1 MRILWVKVGG
11 LWLPDTGER
20 IRSFRLLSELSRRH
34 EVTLLTTHQSFD
46 ERAELRK
53 AFPGCRRVD
62 SVRHFVRRPRG
73 LGFGAALARSWLSPL
88 PVHLRMWRSSELQQR
103 IARVLSAGA
112 ADLCIVDFLASM
124 ASLPRR
130 SPVPL
135 LLFEHDV
142 EHLLWKRLFDAES
155 NPVKRA
161 AFDFEWK
168 KMRRYEARSCLRARC
183 TITVS
188 ENDRAVLAAAAPGAE
203 FRVVPPGVDVSY
215 FHPNGHPEDPWKLVF
230 NGPMDWYPNEDAVV
244 RFLEECFP
252 RIRREMPRV
261 SLSVVGRNPTPRL
274 KAVAGDGVSIAGT
287 VPDVRPYLAEGAVCV
302 VPLRIGSGARLK
314 IFEALAMGKA
324 VVSTG
329 VGAEGLPL
337 VPGRHYLRADQ
348 PEEFARQ
355 VLSLL
360 RDSRRRKEL
369 GAAGRQLVE
378 ERFGWPSVAREFQN
392 YLVDLVKAS

>member
-11 LWLPDTGER
+11 LWLPDTGEQ
-20 IRSFRLLSELSRRH
+20 IRSLRMLSELSRRH

-53 AFPGCRRVD
+53 AFPSCRRVD
-62 SVRHFVRRPRG
+62 SLRHVIRKPGSLR
-73 LGFGAALARSWLSPL
+73 FGAALARSWVSPL
-88 PVHLRMWRSSELQQR
+88 PVHVRRWRSSELQQR
-103 IARVLSAGA
+103 VARALSAG

-124 ASLPRR
+124 ANLPRR
-130 SPVPL
+130 SPVPV

-142 EHLLWKRLFDAES
+142 EHLLWKRLAEAER
-155 NPVKRA
+155 NPWKRA
-161 AFDFEWK
+161 LFDFEWK

-188 ENDRAVLAAAAPGAE
+188 EEDRAVLASAAPGAE
-203 FRVVPPGVDVSY
+203 FRVLPPGVDVSY

-230 NGPMDWYPNEDAVV
+230 NGPMDWFPNEDAVL

-261 SLSVVGRNPTPRL
+261 SLNVVGRNPTPLL
-274 KAVAGDGVSIAGT
+274 KAAAGDGVSITGT
-287 VPDVRPYLAEGAVCV
+287 VEDVRPYLAEGAVCV

-329 VGAEGLPL
+329 VGAAGLPL
-337 VPGRHYLRADQ
+337 VPGKHYLRADQ
-348 PEEFARQ
+348 PEEFARE

-360 RDSRRRKEL
+360 RDSKRRREL
-369 GAAGRQLVE
+369 GAAGRRLVE
-378 ERFGWPSVAREFQN
+378 ERFGWPSVTREFQS
-392 YLVDLVKAS
+392 YLADLVKAS